1 MSYHSN
7 TKSLIRT
14 FTWVSDE
21 HGLRQRI
28 QYLQNK
34 KDGQRIFANQINN
47 MQRKITPDDN
57 TKEQEILEKKYD
69 AFTERWLEY

>member
-14 FTWVSDE
+14 FTWVSE

>member
-14 FTWVSDE
+14 FTWVSE

-69 AFTERWLEY
+69 AFTKRWLEY